1 MANYSI
7 RIDLQKLAGAFV
19 TNLKGSTAVKR
30 CLVIPVDDAGLYVGE
45 KGVYLNV
52 KAHEMQEERFG
63 DSHCI
68 KQSIDKARYETMT
81 EEERRALPILGGMH
95 ALQALAPQPQT
106 QTAPT
111 MGADAFSAPGIDETP
126 LPF

>member
-7 RIDLQKLAGAFV
+7 RVDLLKVAGAFV
-19 TNLKGSTAVKR
+19 TNLKGSTATKR

-45 KGVYLNV
+45 KGVYLNI
-52 KAHEMQEERFG
+52 KALEMQEERYG

-68 KQSIDKARYETMT
+68 KQSIDKAKYEAMS

-95 ALQALAPQPQT
+95 ALQAPAQQMPPSNT
-106 QTAPT
+106 PT
-111 MGADAFSAPGIDETP
+111 VDSFTVAGNGDEE